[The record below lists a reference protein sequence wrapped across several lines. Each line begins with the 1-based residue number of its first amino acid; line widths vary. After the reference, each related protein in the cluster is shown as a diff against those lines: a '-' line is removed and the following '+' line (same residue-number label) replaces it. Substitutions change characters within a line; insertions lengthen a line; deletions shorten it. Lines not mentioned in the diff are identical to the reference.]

1 MSGKKKKTTKVTK
14 FIPVTS
20 KSYGNKLKGVKIYY
34 KGAKPKILKS
44 DGSFQFGK
52 NIIEVLTPKF
62 KKFKLILIE
71 GKSKIE
77 KVGIVYHFFISLSDL
92 RAMQSML
99 FGRNRDIKQKV
110 IAKKFAELYP
120 KHFNDDTQIF
130 NYDKGLFKAILSKD
144 FLPTLLS
151 TEDREAIN
159 NFIPRFIASGVSG
172 KKASI
177 AGKLKA
183 GFELKVLKT
192 IADDLDSRIK
202 SDKSESTWQ
211 DYLKANILHIQQ
223 GYIAFVEKANIGVV
237 DTRFPD
243 FLLVTHDEYL
253 DILEIKTP
261 VTQLLA
267 YDKSHN
273 NYFWTPELSKAVS
286 QTENYIHEVYTLA
299 DKVRSKIRDK
309 YGIELRVVRPR
320 GVIIAGNTNQFLKNK
335 KIADDYRLLSQ
346 SLKNIN
352 IVTYDELLIRLQN
365 YISVLMEL
373 GQ

>member
-1 MSGKKKKTTKVTK
+1 MSAKKKKVTKVTK

-34 KGAKPKILKS
+34 KGAKPKLLKT

-52 NIIEVLTPKF
+52 NIIEALTPKF

-77 KVGIVYHFFISLSDL
+77 KVGLVYHFFISLSDL

-120 KHFNDDTQIF
+120 KYFNEDTQLF
-130 NYDKGLFKAILSKD
+130 NYEKGLFKAILSKD

-159 NFIPRFIASGVSG
+159 NFIPRFIASGVAG

-192 IADDLDSRIK
+192 IAADLDNRIK

-223 GYIAFVEKANIGVV
+223 GYIAFVEKANIAVV
-237 DTRFPD
+237 DTKFPD

-267 YDKSHN
+267 FDKSHN

-299 DKVRSKIRDK
+299 DKVRSKIKDK

-335 KIADDYRLLSQ
+335 KMADDFRLLSQ
-346 SLKNIN
+346 GLKNIT
-352 IVTYDELLIRLQN
+352 IVTYDELLVRLQN
-365 YISVLMEL
+365 YISVLTEL